1 MVNDIP
7 ARGPKYPP
15 NPAKLASR
23 GNAVAQA
30 APAQTPGYSAAEM
43 ANAAARV
50 AAQNATAKRLP
61 KSQRGPKYPPNPAKA
76 AIAAAR
82 ANAVKKV

>member
-15 NPAKLASR
+15 NPAKL
-23 GNAVAQA
+23 
-30 APAQTPGYSAAEM
+30 
-43 ANAAARV
+43 
-50 AAQNATAKRLP
+50 ATAKRLP

>member
-15 NPAKLASR
+15 NP
-23 GNAVAQA
+23 
-30 APAQTPGYSAAEM
+30 
-43 ANAAARV
+43 
-50 AAQNATAKRLP
+50 AKRLP